1 MQRSG
6 MISIW
11 FFIGA
16 LLLIYGILICG
27 AGIFEAV
34 TTPTAAAA
42 AAANLRWEGV
52 RNLHIAIWWGGLLI
66 IMGAFYTIKFAP
78 RKGN

>member
-1 MQRSG
+1 MHRPG

-16 LLLIYGILICG
+16 LLLIYGVLICG

-34 TTPTAAAA
+34 TTPTAAAIA
-42 AAANLRWEGV
+42 EANLRWEGV
-52 RNLHIAIWWGGLLI
+52 RNLHIGIWWGGLLI
-66 IMGAFYTIKFAP
+66 IMGAVYTIKFAP